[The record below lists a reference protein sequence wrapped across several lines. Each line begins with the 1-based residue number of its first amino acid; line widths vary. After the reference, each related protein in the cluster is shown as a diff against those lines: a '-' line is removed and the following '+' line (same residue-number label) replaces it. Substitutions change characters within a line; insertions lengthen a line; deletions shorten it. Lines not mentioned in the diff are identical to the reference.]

1 MKNYIYLI
9 FFLVCFSFSCSDDT
23 DPIRAC
29 NVENVLDLS
38 WLQELI
44 AQTEKF
50 EIGRDY
56 TFISMG
62 IYDSQTVFLLNNC
75 CPLCN
80 SIVPVYDCSGNT
92 LGTIG
97 SEGISAD
104 EITDLK
110 VIWKSSNN
118 SCNI

>member
-1 MKNYIYLI
+1 MKNYFYL
-9 FFLVCFSFSCSDDT
+9 FAFLGMLNFSCSDDN
-23 DPIRAC
+23 DPVKAC
-29 NVENVLDLS
+29 NVDNVLELP

-44 AQTEKF
+44 AETEEF

-56 TFISMG
+56 AYITMG
-62 IYDSQTVFLLNNC
+62 TYDSQTVFVSQNC

-80 SIVPVYDCSGNT
+80 SIVVVYDCSGNT
-92 LGTIG
+92 IG
-97 SEGISAD
+97 KIGYEGISAD
-104 EITDLK
+104 EITDRE